1 MRILLS
7 IFQLKY
13 MCYLNQEKGNIEVPT
28 PLLNAEEM
36 YKTQHFIWVTHGYRG
51 KITALG

>member
-13 MCYLNQEKGNIEVPT
+13 VYYLNQEKGNIEVPT
-28 PLLNAEEM
+28 PTKNRRNVENSAFYM
-36 YKTQHFIWVTHGYRG
+36 SGTWV
-51 KITALG
+51 